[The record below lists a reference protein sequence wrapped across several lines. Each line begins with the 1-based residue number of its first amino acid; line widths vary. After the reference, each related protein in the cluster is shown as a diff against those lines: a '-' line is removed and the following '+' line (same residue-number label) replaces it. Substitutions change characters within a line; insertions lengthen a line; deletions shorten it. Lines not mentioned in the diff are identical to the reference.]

1 VAIAKPESIW
11 VQRAVGHAVLSLIML
26 DASAC
31 FVIRGPY
38 LAAAILMLM
47 LPAMF
52 ISRRISPT

>member
-1 VAIAKPESIW
+1 
-11 VQRAVGHAVLSLIML
+11 VLSLIML